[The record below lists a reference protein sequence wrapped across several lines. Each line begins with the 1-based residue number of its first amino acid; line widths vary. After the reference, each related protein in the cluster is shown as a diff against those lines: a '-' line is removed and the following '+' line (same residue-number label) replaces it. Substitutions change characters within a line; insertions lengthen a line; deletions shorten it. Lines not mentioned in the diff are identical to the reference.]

1 MSEIYPLGEYKD
13 KYIELLDDYEFDP
26 GDTVAMGNL
35 IGFLSDYI
43 YSPVEYLFLD
53 EEINQILVNKRLM
66 LEKLIEVLLDSNH
79 DDISMLIN
87 LQFAQALFF
96 RGDWKTS
103 GNVYHSI
110 LKWELGRA
118 EMGNADFEDI
128 DFSDLVLRLIHN
140 ICTICHLSGNAD
152 GADSIKRSAQGIFNI
167 NWNFY
172 QRFMQNHPE
181 YEEITSKQLYLLH
194 NDSSSLYL
202 VDGPSASDY
211 GDLLEAMEF
220 DLQDNPGSVEN
231 LRLADEPCLLTVSD
245 DHQSVFASSLDGNGA
260 GSFIAWL
267 DNPMAESAESTD
279 DSMDSIESST
289 MSDEKQVADDNSS
302 MESVATEEDDATL
315 EELLAQLNDLVG
327 LDSVKKDVNSLINLL
342 KVRKIREQRGI
353 KQPAM
358 SLHLVFYG
366 NPGTGKTTVARL
378 LAKIYH
384 KMGIL
389 SKGQLVEV
397 DRSGLVGGYVGQ
409 TAIKTKNVIEQAL
422 GGILFID
429 EAYTLAAGSGSD
441 FGQEAIDTLLKAME
455 DHRDDF
461 IVIVAGYPN
470 QMATVLAS
478 NPGLKSRFNK
488 YLEFEDYEPAE
499 LLEMLDKM
507 CAQYGVELTDEARDY
522 AINLF
527 QTTCTNRPDDFANG
541 RAVRNFFEDAL
552 TAQAN
557 RLAAENDFDEG
568 LSIIKSID
576 LANAELD

>member
-1 MSEIYPLGEYKD
+1 MADVYPLGEYKD

-26 GDTVAMGNL
+26 SDIVAMGNL

-53 EEINQILVNKRLM
+53 EELNQILVNKRL
-66 LEKLIEVLLDSNH
+66 LLGKLTEVLLDSNH

-87 LQFAQALFF
+87 LQIAQALFF

-103 GNVYHSI
+103 GDIYHSI

-118 EMGNADFEDI
+118 EMGDADFEDI

-172 QRFMQNHPE
+172 QRFMQKHPE

-245 DHQSVFASSLDGNGA
+245 DQQSIFAGSLDSNGA

-302 MESVATEEDDATL
+302 MESVAAEEDDATL

-353 KQPAM
+353 KQPVM

-378 LAKIYH
+378 LSKIYH

-409 TAIKTKNVIEQAL
+409 TAIKTKDVIDKAL

-429 EAYTLAAGSGSD
+429 EAYTLASESGND
-441 FGQEAIDTLLKAME
+441 YGQEAIDTLLKAME

-470 QMATVLAS
+470 QMATFLAS

-568 LSIIKSID
+568 LSIIKAVD
-576 LANAELD
+576 LANAELA

>member
-26 GDTVAMGNL
+26 GDIVAMGNL

-53 EEINQILVNKRLM
+53 EELNQILFNKRLM
-66 LEKLIEVLLDSNH
+66 LSKLTEVLLDSNH

-87 LQFAQALFF
+87 LQIAQALFF

-103 GNVYHSI
+103 GNIYHSI

-118 EMGNADFEDI
+118 EIGDADFEDI

-172 QRFMQNHPE
+172 QRFMKNHPE

-202 VDGPSASDY
+202 VDGHSASDY

-231 LRLADEPCLLTVSD
+231 LRLSDEPCLLTVSD
-245 DHQSVFASSLDGNGA
+245 DQQNVFAGSLDGNGT
-260 GSFIAWL
+260 GSFIFWL
-267 DNPMAESAESTD
+267 DNPMAEPAESTD
-279 DSMDSIESST
+279 DSTDSVESST
-289 MSDEKQVADDNSS
+289 MSDEEQSADDNSITKT
-302 MESVATEEDDATL
+302 AAEEDDATL

-409 TAIKTKNVIEQAL
+409 TATKTKNVIDQAL

-429 EAYTLAAGSGSD
+429 EAYTLASGSGSD

-461 IVIVAGYPN
+461 TVIVAGYPN
-470 QMATVLAS
+470 QMATFLAS

-522 AINLF
+522 AMNLF
-527 QTTCTNRPDDFANG
+527 QTTCADRPADFANG

-576 LANAELD
+576 LANAELA

>member
-1 MSEIYPLGEYKD
+1 MSEIYPLRPYKD
-13 KYIELLDDYEFDP
+13 KYIELLDDYEFGP
-26 GDTVAMGNL
+26 GDVVAMGNL
-35 IGFLSDYI
+35 IGFLSNYL

-66 LEKLIEVLLDSNH
+66 LSKLTEVLLDSNH

-87 LQFAQALFF
+87 LQLAQALFF

-103 GNVYHSI
+103 SDVYHSI

-118 EMGNADFEDI
+118 EMGDANFEDI
-128 DFSDLVLRLIHN
+128 DFSNLVLRLIHN
-140 ICTICHLSGNAD
+140 ICTICHLSGNTD
-152 GADSIKRSAQGIFNI
+152 SADSIKRSAQGIFNI
-167 NWNFY
+167 NRNFY
-172 QRFMQNHPE
+172 QRFMKNNPE
-181 YEEITSKQLYLLH
+181 CEEITSKQLYLLH

-202 VDGPSASDY
+202 VDGPSAFDY

-220 DLQDNPGSVEN
+220 DLQDNSGSVEN
-231 LRLADEPCLLTVSD
+231 LRLSDEPCLLTVSD
-245 DHQSVFASSLDGNGA
+245 DQQNVFAGSLDGNGT
-260 GSFIAWL
+260 GSFIFWL
-267 DNPMAESAESTD
+267 DNPMAEPAESTD
-279 DSMDSIESST
+279 DSTDSVESST
-289 MSDEKQVADDNSS
+289 MSDEEQSADDNSITKT
-302 MESVATEEDDATL
+302 AAEEDDATL

-409 TAIKTKNVIEQAL
+409 TAIKTKNVIDQAL

-429 EAYTLAAGSGSD
+429 EAYTLASGSGSD

-470 QMATVLAS
+470 QMATFLAS

-522 AINLF
+522 AMNLF
-527 QTTCTNRPDDFANG
+527 QTTCADRPADFANG

-568 LSIIKSID
+568 LSIIKAID
-576 LANAELD
+576 LANAELA

>member
-1 MSEIYPLGEYKD
+1 
-13 KYIELLDDYEFDP
+13 
-26 GDTVAMGNL
+26 
-35 IGFLSDYI
+35 
-43 YSPVEYLFLD
+43 
-53 EEINQILVNKRLM
+53 
-66 LEKLIEVLLDSNH
+66 
-79 DDISMLIN
+79 
-87 LQFAQALFF
+87 
-96 RGDWKTS
+96 
-103 GNVYHSI
+103 
-110 LKWELGRA
+110 
-118 EMGNADFEDI
+118 
-128 DFSDLVLRLIHN
+128 
-140 ICTICHLSGNAD
+140 
-152 GADSIKRSAQGIFNI
+152 
-167 NWNFY
+167 
-172 QRFMQNHPE
+172 
-181 YEEITSKQLYLLH
+181 
-194 NDSSSLYL
+194 
-202 VDGPSASDY
+202 
-211 GDLLEAMEF
+211 
-220 DLQDNPGSVEN
+220 
-231 LRLADEPCLLTVSD
+231 
-245 DHQSVFASSLDGNGA
+245 
-260 GSFIAWL
+260 
-267 DNPMAESAESTD
+267 
-279 DSMDSIESST
+279 
-289 MSDEKQVADDNSS
+289 
-302 MESVATEEDDATL
+302 MESVATEEDDVTL
-315 EELLAQLNDLVG
+315 EEPLAQLNDLVG
-327 LDSVKKDVNSLINLL
+327 LDSIKKDVNSLINLL

-366 NPGTGKTTVARL
+366 NSGTGKTTVARL

-389 SKGQLVEV
+389 SKGQLIEV

-429 EAYTLAAGSGSD
+429 EAYTLAAGNGSD

-470 QMATVLAS
+470 QMATFLAS

-522 AINLF
+522 AMNLF
-527 QTTCTNRPDDFANG
+527 RTTYANRPDDFANG

-568 LSIIKSID
+568 LSIIKVVD
-576 LANAELD
+576 LANAELA

>member
-43 YSPVEYLFLD
+43 YSPAEYLFLD

-66 LEKLIEVLLDSNH
+66 LEKLTEVLLDSDH

-118 EMGNADFEDI
+118 EMGDADFEDI

-172 QRFMQNHPE
+172 QRFMKNHPE

-202 VDGPSASDY
+202 VDGSSASDY

-231 LRLADEPCLLTVSD
+231 LKLSDEPCLLTVSD
-245 DHQSVFASSLDGNGA
+245 DQQNVFAGSLDGNDA
-260 GSFIAWL
+260 GSFIFWL
-267 DNPMAESAESTD
+267 DNPMAEPAESTD
-279 DSMDSIESST
+279 DGTDSVESST
-289 MSDEKQVADDNSS
+289 MADDNSS
-302 MESVATEEDDATL
+302 TETATAEEDDATL

-409 TAIKTKNVIEQAL
+409 TAIKTKNVIDQAL

-429 EAYTLAAGSGSD
+429 EAYTLASGSGSD

-470 QMATVLAS
+470 QMATFLAS

-522 AINLF
+522 AMNLF
-527 QTTCTNRPDDFANG
+527 QTTCADRPADFANG

-568 LSIIKSID
+568 LSIIKVVD
-576 LANAELD
+576 LANAELA

>member
-1 MSEIYPLGEYKD
+1 MSGIYPLGEYKE

-26 GDTVAMGNL
+26 SDIVAMGNL

-43 YSPVEYLFLD
+43 YSPVEYLFLN
-53 EEINQILVNKRLM
+53 EELNQILVNKRL
-66 LEKLIEVLLDSNH
+66 LLGKLTEVLLDSNH

-87 LQFAQALFF
+87 LQIAQALFF
-96 RGDWKTS
+96 KGDWKTS
-103 GNVYHSI
+103 GDIYHSI

-118 EMGNADFEDI
+118 EMGDADFEDI
-128 DFSDLVLRLIHN
+128 DFNDLVLRLIHN
-140 ICTICHLSGNAD
+140 ICTICDLSGNAS

-172 QRFMQNHPE
+172 QRFMQKHPE

-231 LRLADEPCLLTVSD
+231 LKLSDEPCLLTVSD
-245 DHQSVFASSLDGNGA
+245 DQQSVFAGSLDGNGA
-260 GSFIAWL
+260 GSFIFWL
-267 DNPMAESAESTD
+267 DNPMAEPAESTD
-279 DSMDSIESST
+279 DGTDSVESST
-289 MSDEKQVADDNSS
+289 MADEEQTADDNSIT
-302 MESVATEEDDATL
+302 ETVAAEEDDATL

-409 TAIKTKNVIEQAL
+409 TAIKTKNVI
-422 GGILFID
+422 D
-429 EAYTLAAGSGSD
+429 
-441 FGQEAIDTLLKAME
+441 
-455 DHRDDF
+455 
-461 IVIVAGYPN
+461 
-470 QMATVLAS
+470 
-478 NPGLKSRFNK
+478 
-488 YLEFEDYEPAE
+488 
-499 LLEMLDKM
+499 
-507 CAQYGVELTDEARDY
+507 
-522 AINLF
+522 
-527 QTTCTNRPDDFANG
+527 
-541 RAVRNFFEDAL
+541 
-552 TAQAN
+552 
-557 RLAAENDFDEG
+557 
-568 LSIIKSID
+568 
-576 LANAELD
+576 

>member
-1 MSEIYPLGEYKD
+1 MSEIYPLRPYKD

-26 GDTVAMGNL
+26 GDVVAMGNL
-35 IGFLSDYI
+35 IGFLSNYL

-66 LEKLIEVLLDSNH
+66 LEKLTEVLLDSDH

-87 LQFAQALFF
+87 LQLAQALFF

-103 GNVYHSI
+103 SDVYHSI
-110 LKWELGRA
+110 LKWELRRA
-118 EMGNADFEDI
+118 EMGDADFEDI
-128 DFSDLVLRLIHN
+128 DFSNLVLRLIHN
-140 ICTICHLSGNAD
+140 ICTICHLSGNTD

-167 NWNFY
+167 NRNFY
-172 QRFMQNHPE
+172 QRFMKNNPE
-181 YEEITSKQLYLLH
+181 CEEITSKQLYLLH
-194 NDSSSLYL
+194 NDFSSLYL
-202 VDGPSASDY
+202 VDGPSAFDY

-231 LRLADEPCLLTVSD
+231 LRLSDEPCLLTVSD
-245 DHQSVFASSLDGNGA
+245 DQQNVFAGSLDGNGT
-260 GSFIAWL
+260 GSFIFWL
-267 DNPMAESAESTD
+267 DNPMAEPAESTD
-279 DSMDSIESST
+279 DSTDSVESST
-289 MSDEKQVADDNSS
+289 MSDEEQSADDNSS
-302 MESVATEEDDATL
+302 TETATAEEDDATL

-409 TAIKTKNVIEQAL
+409 TAIKTKNVIDQAL

-429 EAYTLAAGSGSD
+429 EAYTLASGNGSD
-441 FGQEAIDTLLKAME
+441 FGQEAIDTLLKAM
-455 DHRDDF
+455 
-461 IVIVAGYPN
+461 
-470 QMATVLAS
+470 
-478 NPGLKSRFNK
+478 
-488 YLEFEDYEPAE
+488 
-499 LLEMLDKM
+499 
-507 CAQYGVELTDEARDY
+507 
-522 AINLF
+522 
-527 QTTCTNRPDDFANG
+527 
-541 RAVRNFFEDAL
+541 
-552 TAQAN
+552 
-557 RLAAENDFDEG
+557 
-568 LSIIKSID
+568 
-576 LANAELD
+576 

>member
-35 IGFLSDYI
+35 IGFLSNYL

-66 LEKLIEVLLDSNH
+66 LEKLTEVLLDSDH

-103 GNVYHSI
+103 GDVYHSI

-118 EMGNADFEDI
+118 EMGDADFEDI
-128 DFSDLVLRLIHN
+128 DFSGLVLRLIHN
-140 ICTICHLSGNAD
+140 VCTICHLSGNAN
-152 GADSIKRSAQGIFNI
+152 GADSIKRSAQGN
-167 NWNFY
+167 
-172 QRFMQNHPE
+172 PE

-220 DLQDNPGSVEN
+220 DLEDNPGSVEN
-231 LRLADEPCLLTVSD
+231 LKLSDEPCLLTVSD
-245 DHQSVFASSLDGNGA
+245 DQQSVFAGSLDGNGA
-260 GSFIAWL
+260 GSFIFWL
-267 DNPMAESAESTD
+267 ENPMAEPAESTD
-279 DSMDSIESST
+279 DGTDSVESST
-289 MSDEKQVADDNSS
+289 MADEEQTADDNSITKT
-302 MESVATEEDDATL
+302 ATAEEDDATL

-409 TAIKTKNVIEQAL
+409 TAIKTKNVIDQAL

-429 EAYTLAAGSGSD
+429 EAYTLASGSGSD

-461 IVIVAGYPN
+461 IVIVAGYPD
-470 QMATVLAS
+470 QMATFLAS

-522 AINLF
+522 AMNLF
-527 QTTCTNRPDDFANG
+527 QTTCANRPDDFANG

-568 LSIIKSID
+568 LSIIKAID
-576 LANAELD
+576 LANAELA

>member
-1 MSEIYPLGEYKD
+1 MLG
-13 KYIELLDDYEFDP
+13 
-26 GDTVAMGNL
+26 
-35 IGFLSDYI
+35 
-43 YSPVEYLFLD
+43 
-53 EEINQILVNKRLM
+53 
-66 LEKLIEVLLDSNH
+66 KLTEVLLDSNH
-79 DDISMLIN
+79 DDILMLIN
-87 LQFAQALFF
+87 LQIAQALFF

-103 GNVYHSI
+103 STIYHSI
-110 LKWELGRA
+110 LEWELGRA
-118 EMGNADFEDI
+118 EMGDANFEDI
-128 DFSDLVLRLIHN
+128 DFNDLVLRLIHN
-140 ICTICHLSGNAD
+140 ICTICDLSGNTN

-181 YEEITSKQLYLLH
+181 YEEITKQLYLLH

-245 DHQSVFASSLDGNGA
+245 DQQSIFAGSLDGNGA

-267 DNPMAESAESTD
+267 DNPMAELAESTD
-279 DSMDSIESST
+279 DGMDSIESST
-289 MSDEKQVADDNSS
+289 MSDDNSS
-302 MESVATEEDDATL
+302 MESVAAEEDDATL

-389 SKGQLVEV
+389 SKGQLIEV

-470 QMATVLAS
+470 
-478 NPGLKSRFNK
+478 
-488 YLEFEDYEPAE
+488 
-499 LLEMLDKM
+499 
-507 CAQYGVELTDEARDY
+507 
-522 AINLF
+522 
-527 QTTCTNRPDDFANG
+527 
-541 RAVRNFFEDAL
+541 
-552 TAQAN
+552 
-557 RLAAENDFDEG
+557 
-568 LSIIKSID
+568 
-576 LANAELD
+576 

>member
-43 YSPVEYLFLD
+43 YSPAEYLFLD

-66 LEKLIEVLLDSNH
+66 LEKLTEVLLDSDH

-118 EMGNADFEDI
+118 EMGDADFEDI

-172 QRFMQNHPE
+172 QRFMKNHPE

-202 VDGPSASDY
+202 VDGSSASDY

-231 LRLADEPCLLTVSD
+231 LKLSDEPCLLTVSD
-245 DHQSVFASSLDGNGA
+245 DQQNVFAGSLDGNDA
-260 GSFIAWL
+260 GSFIFWL
-267 DNPMAESAESTD
+267 DNPMAEPAESTD
-279 DSMDSIESST
+279 DGTDSVESST
-289 MSDEKQVADDNSS
+289 MADDNSS
-302 MESVATEEDDATL
+302 TETATAEEDDATL

-389 SKGQLVEV
+389 SKGQLIEV

-409 TAIKTKNVIEQAL
+409 TAIKTKNVIDQAL

-429 EAYTLAAGSGSD
+429 EAYTLASGSGSD

-470 QMATVLAS
+470 QMATFLAS

-522 AINLF
+522 AMNLF
-527 QTTCTNRPDDFANG
+527 QTTCADRPADFANG

-568 LSIIKSID
+568 LSIIKVVD
-576 LANAELD
+576 LANAELA

>member
-1 MSEIYPLGEYKD
+1 MSEIYPLRPYKD

-26 GDTVAMGNL
+26 GDVVAMGNL
-35 IGFLSDYI
+35 IGFLSNYL

-66 LEKLIEVLLDSNH
+66 LEKLTEVLLDSNH

-87 LQFAQALFF
+87 LQLAQALFF

-103 GNVYHSI
+103 SDVYHSI
-110 LKWELGRA
+110 LKWELRRA
-118 EMGNADFEDI
+118 EMGDADFEDI
-128 DFSDLVLRLIHN
+128 DFSNLVLRLIHN
-140 ICTICHLSGNAD
+140 ICTICHLSGNTD

-167 NWNFY
+167 NRNFY
-172 QRFMQNHPE
+172 QRFMKNNPE
-181 YEEITSKQLYLLH
+181 CEEITSKQLYLLH
-194 NDSSSLYL
+194 NDFSSLYL
-202 VDGPSASDY
+202 VDGPSAFDY

-231 LRLADEPCLLTVSD
+231 LRLSDEPCLLTVSD
-245 DHQSVFASSLDGNGA
+245 DQQNVFAGSLDGNGT
-260 GSFIAWL
+260 GSFIFWL
-267 DNPMAESAESTD
+267 DNPMAEPAESTD
-279 DSMDSIESST
+279 DSTDSVESST
-289 MSDEKQVADDNSS
+289 MSDEEQSADDNSS
-302 MESVATEEDDATL
+302 TETATAEEDDATL

-409 TAIKTKNVIEQAL
+409 TAIKTKNVIDQAL

-429 EAYTLAAGSGSD
+429 EAYTLASGSGSD
-441 FGQEAIDTLLKAME
+441 YGQEAIDTLLKAME

-470 QMATVLAS
+470 QMATFLAS

-522 AINLF
+522 AMNLF
-527 QTTCTNRPDDFANG
+527 QTTCADRPDDFANG

>member
-26 GDTVAMGNL
+26 GDIVAMGNL

-53 EEINQILVNKRLM
+53 EELNQILFNKRLM
-66 LEKLIEVLLDSNH
+66 LSKLTEVLLDSNH

-87 LQFAQALFF
+87 LQIAQALFF

-103 GNVYHSI
+103 GNIYHSI

-118 EMGNADFEDI
+118 EIGDADFEDI

-172 QRFMQNHPE
+172 QRFMKNHPE

-202 VDGPSASDY
+202 VDGHSASDY

-231 LRLADEPCLLTVSD
+231 LRLSDEPCLLTVSD
-245 DHQSVFASSLDGNGA
+245 DQQNVFAGSLDGNGT
-260 GSFIAWL
+260 GSFIFWL
-267 DNPMAESAESTD
+267 DNPMAEPAESTD
-279 DSMDSIESST
+279 DSTDSVESST
-289 MSDEKQVADDNSS
+289 MSDEEQSADDNSITKT
-302 MESVATEEDDATL
+302 AAEEDDATL

-409 TAIKTKNVIEQAL
+409 TATKTKNVIDQAL

-429 EAYTLAAGSGSD
+429 EAYTLASGSGSD

-470 QMATVLAS
+470 QMATFLAS

-522 AINLF
+522 AMNLF
-527 QTTCTNRPDDFANG
+527 QTTCADRPADFANG

-576 LANAELD
+576 LANAELA

>member
-13 KYIELLDDYEFDP
+13 KYIELLDDYEFNP

-118 EMGNADFEDI
+118 EMGDADFEDI

-152 GADSIKRSAQGIFNI
+152 GADSIKRSAQGN
-167 NWNFY
+167 
-172 QRFMQNHPE
+172 PE

-202 VDGPSASDY
+202 VDGPSSSDY

-220 DLQDNPGSVEN
+220 DPQDNPGSVEN
-231 LRLADEPCLLTVSD
+231 LKLSDEPCLLTVSD
-245 DHQSVFASSLDGNGA
+245 DQQSVFAGSLDGNGA
-260 GSFIAWL
+260 GSFIFWL
-267 DNPMAESAESTD
+267 DNPMAEPAESTD
-279 DSMDSIESST
+279 DGTDSVESST
-289 MSDEKQVADDNSS
+289 MADDNSITKTA
-302 MESVATEEDDATL
+302 ATEEDDATL
-315 EELLAQLNDLVG
+315 EKLLAQLNDLVG

-409 TAIKTKNVIEQAL
+409 TAIKTKKVIDQAL

-429 EAYTLAAGSGSD
+429 EAYTLASESGSD
-441 FGQEAIDTLLKAME
+441 YGQEAIDTLLKAME

-470 QMATVLAS
+470 QMATFLAS

-522 AINLF
+522 AMNLF
-527 QTTCTNRPDDFANG
+527 QTTCADRPADFANG

-576 LANAELD
+576 LANAELA